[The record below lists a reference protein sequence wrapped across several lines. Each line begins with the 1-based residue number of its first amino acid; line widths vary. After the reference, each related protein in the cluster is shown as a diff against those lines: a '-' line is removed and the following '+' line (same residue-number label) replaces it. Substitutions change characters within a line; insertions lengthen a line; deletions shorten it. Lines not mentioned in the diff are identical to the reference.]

1 MTYTDNQRK
10 FIANF
15 EANFTYIQGFQ
26 RNVNRY
32 ADRPALFSPLSGE
45 RYTYAELNAQVNRL
59 ANALADCG
67 IRKGDVVM
75 YMLRNSCEFV
85 FCYLAPQKLGA
96 VNCPI
101 NYLLS
106 PGEIALHIDDS
117 QPRVFI
123 YDSAYAGNA
132 EQALAMCDARPEHVL
147 CVGGDAAG
155 LPDGQRSFSEFIA
168 AAPDTE
174 PQAAE
179 PFGIYDE
186 TTRLYT
192 SGTTRRPK
200 GVPLYSI
207 NEVLS
212 AHDVIMHFPLSP
224 IDRTMNM
231 TPWFHRGGLHS
242 GGPCPTLYAG
252 GEVIVMREFHAGLT
266 LQYTEEYKISFLIG
280 VPAVLSMLCRN
291 QLQSPRDL
299 GSLKGII
306 TMGSPLDKQDCIQF
320 MQVLTPNIF
329 NGYGTTETFWNTFL
343 RPYELPDHAGS
354 AGRACTDDDVR
365 VVKVCRDRRA
375 EPDELVARD
384 GKEIGEIILGVTA
397 KSGMSY
403 FGNDELTEEKFYKG
417 FFYSGDLGIWDKDG
431 FVTIVTRKDD
441 MIVCAGE
448 NIYPAQIESVL
459 MEHPAVA
466 ETCVVGVPDKL
477 RGQVTVAYVV
487 PKDESLTVRELVHF
501 VNAHPML
508 AAYKRPKFY
517 CLCKELPHTATGKLQ
532 RAVVRSHAPED
543 LENGLLHK

>member
-1 MTYTDNQRK
+1 MICDNDRK
-10 FIANF
+10 RFIENF
-15 EANFTYIQGFQ
+15 EQNFTYIEGFL
-26 RNVNRY
+26 RNVQRY
-32 ADRPALFSPLSGE
+32 GDRPALFSPLSGE
-45 RYTYAELNAQVNRL
+45 RYTYRELNAQVNRL
-59 ANALADCG
+59 AGALVRCG
-67 IRKGDVVM
+67 VRKGDVVM

-106 PGEIALHIDDS
+106 PGEIALNIDDS
-117 QPRVFI
+117 RPKVFI
-123 YDSAYAGNA
+123 YD
-132 EQALAMCDARPEHVL
+132 ALYKESVAKALEMCEARPAQLV
-147 CVGGDAAG
+147 CTDAFA
-155 LPDGQRSFSEFIA
+155 DFIA
-168 AAPDTE
+168 GESETE
-174 PQAAE
+174 PEVAE
-179 PFGIYDE
+179 RPGIYDE

-224 IDRTMNM
+224 LDRTMNM

-252 GEVIVMREFHAGLT
+252 GEVVVMREFNAGLT
-266 LQYTEEYKISFLIG
+266 LQYTQEYKLSFLIG

-291 QLQSPRDL
+291 QLQSPHDL

-306 TMGSPLDKQDCIQF
+306 TMGAPLDKEDCIQF

-343 RPYELPDHAGS
+343 RPYDLPEHAGS

-365 VVKVCRDRRA
+365 IVKVYQDRRA
-375 EPDELVARD
+375 EPDELVAKD

-397 KSGMSY
+397 KSGRCY
-403 FGNDELTEEKFYKG
+403 YGNEELTEQKFYKG
-417 FFYSGDLGIWDKDG
+417 FFYSGDLGIWDKDS

-459 MEHPAVA
+459 MEHPGVA

-487 PKDESLTVRELVHF
+487 PKDENLTVKDLVHF
-501 VNAHPML
+501 VNGHPML